1 MTFEMFDPELG
12 RRPMQAPVAE
22 GKGSPK
28 EYKKEPKN
36 LHIYR
41 RNERVENNHTR
52 KTDPGIFF
60 H

>member
-36 LHIYR
+36 LHINR
-41 RNERVENNHTR
+41 RNENENNHTR